1 MKTLLRAER
10 NEPTGEC
17 SRSAHYI
24 SKLWIVAV
32 LTLLLSACG
41 STSGPTPIPTVV
53 LDSGNQSSSGNTT
66 PVSNTSNN
74 DGSVTASAIIVPMQ
88 EAQLAFSLPGSI
100 QKVNVAAGDQV
111 KEGDLLAEL
120 DNASIQLEV
129 EAAQR
134 SVRELTSAAAIAA
147 AEQAVANA
155 QKTYDDA
162 KKKVDS
168 TENRHADNITIDYL
182 EDQVTL
188 AQDALD
194 RARDAYKQ
202 TSGRSDRDPLRAK
215 AATNLYNAQKAYNT
229 ALGNLN
235 WYANPPSANDI
246 ALANADLDAASA
258 ALQEAQWYLAELQGE
273 SVPAEAT
280 GTQLAQ
286 LQQAR
291 ANLAAA
297 QDKLAH
303 TQLHSPISG
312 VVTTVDILPGEYV
325 VPGQVLVAISNVN
338 YLQVKTTDLSER
350 DITEVQVGDAAR
362 ITVEALSQDF
372 EGTVMRIS
380 PVANTLGGDVVYEV
394 TIAFT
399 EQPEGLLGGMS
410 AEVTIGE

>member
-1 MKTLLRAER
+1 MKKTGFFRAER
-10 NEPTGEC
+10 RDC
-17 SRSAHYI
+17 ALLSRSRSAWYI
-24 SKLWIVAV
+24 IILIIA
-32 LTLLLSACG
+32 LLLSACG
-41 STSGPTPIPTVV
+41 SASGPTPIPTVV
-53 LDSGNQSSSGNTT
+53 LDSGNQSNSGNST
-66 PVSNTSNN
+66 PVSNTSHNN
-74 DGSVTASAIIVPMQ
+74 DGSVTASAVIVPVQ

-120 DNASIQLEV
+120 ENASIQLEV

-147 AEQAVANA
+147 AEQAVANT
-155 QKTYDDA
+155 QKIYDDA

-168 TENRHADNITIDYL
+168 TQNRHADNITIDYL

-194 RARDAYKQ
+194 RAREAYKQ
-202 TSGRSDRDPLRAK
+202 TAGRSDRDPLRAK

-246 ALANADLDAASA
+246 ALANADLDAAIA
-258 ALQEAQWYLAELQGE
+258 ALQEAQWYLAELKGE

-338 YLQVKTTDLSER
+338 HLQVKTTDLSER
-350 DITEVQVGDAAR
+350 DIIQVQVGDPAR

-372 EGTVMRIS
+372 EGTVTGIS